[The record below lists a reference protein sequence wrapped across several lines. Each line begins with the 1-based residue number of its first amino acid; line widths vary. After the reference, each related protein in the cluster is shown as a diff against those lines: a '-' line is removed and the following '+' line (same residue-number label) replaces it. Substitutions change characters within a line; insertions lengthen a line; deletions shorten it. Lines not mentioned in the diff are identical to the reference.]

1 MGVARPA
8 AFQELV
14 SDGQAWKEMN
24 KHNIISSQTVLFMQ
38 PLAEVMQRAVSSS
51 MPKSL
56 KNSQAKHTYNRIG
69 WAMSAICW
77 HHLQRLAS

>member
-1 MGVARPA
+1 MGRN
-8 AFQELV
+8 E
-14 SDGQAWKEMN
+14 QAQHDFKP
-24 KHNIISSQTVLFMQ
+24 SSAVHATFSRIMQ
-38 PLAEVMQRAVSSS
+38 CAVSSS

-56 KNSQAKHTYNRIG
+56 KNSQAEYTYNRIG